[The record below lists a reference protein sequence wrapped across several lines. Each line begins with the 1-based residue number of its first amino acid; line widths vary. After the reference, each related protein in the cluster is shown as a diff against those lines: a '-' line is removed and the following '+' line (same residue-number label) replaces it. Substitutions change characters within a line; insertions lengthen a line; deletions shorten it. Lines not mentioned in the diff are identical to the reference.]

1 MNKIASEME
10 TKLKKVGVQMELL
23 SRRIE
28 VLADRMDSVSDS
40 NAVLNVTT

>member
-40 NAVLNVTT
+40 NAVLDVTI